1 MACLFYVFAKLHPV
15 EYGEFII
22 DMHHKGEAT
31 FHGYTIRPDA
41 DAEERMYDMDP
52 RGDNYPIWADANGKE
67 RERMPM
73 ADWLSLAVLRSH
85 ESSTWTIPIIVN
97 RFPPC
102 FTLISKKM
110 IYNGE
115 RENTIDQLSAVNWP
129 DMMERLCRDFLGFQN
144 VESVGLSFNSLERRK
159 SILSIRRYDEQSN
172 DDLYSLLKMEKAH
185 KEGAT
190 VLMMIDMQMFDNI
203 VSYSYKD
210 LFTKSHWIVYEG
222 GLKLLN
228 ESNNA
233 VTDLKETTR
242 IFFNFVTWGVA
253 PSNSHENL
261 ENENNISVSCFKS
274 TFYGFII
281 CRDYQPSNKKIIDSY
296 MKA

>member
-1 MACLFYVFAKLHPV
+1 
-15 EYGEFII
+15 
-22 DMHHKGEAT
+22 MHRKGEAT
-31 FHGYTIRPDA
+31 FNGYTVRPDKDA
-41 DAEERMYDMDP
+41 AEEMYNMDP
-52 RGDNYPIWADANGKE
+52 TGDNYPVWADANGKE
-67 RERMPM
+67 VERMPM
-73 ADWLSLAVLRSH
+73 ANWLSLAVLRSH
-85 ESSTWTIPIIVN
+85 ESTTWVEPIVLN
-97 RFPPC
+97 PFPP
-102 FTLISKKM
+102 IVIPVPKKM
-110 IYNGE
+110 TYKGE
-115 RENTIDQLSAVNWP
+115 REDTMDQLAAVNWP
-129 DMMERLCRDFLGFQN
+129 GMMERLCREFLGFQN

-159 SILSIRRYDEQSN
+159 SILSICNYDEQSN

-190 VLMMIDMQMFDNI
+190 VLMMIDMQMFDDI

-242 IFFNFVTWGVA
+242 IFFNFATWGVA
-253 PSNSHENL
+253 PSDSNKHLKNKK
-261 ENENNISVSCFKS
+261 NISVSCFKS

-281 CRDYQPSNKKIIDSY
+281 CRDYLPSNKKIIDSY
-296 MKA
+296 MKV

>member
-1 MACLFYVFAKLHPV
+1 
-15 EYGEFII
+15 
-22 DMHHKGEAT
+22 
-31 FHGYTIRPDA
+31 
-41 DAEERMYDMDP
+41 MDP
-52 RGDNYPIWADANGKE
+52 TGNNYPIWTDANGKE
-67 RERMPM
+67 VERMPM

-85 ESSTWTIPIIVN
+85 ESTTWIEPMVLN
-97 RFPPC
+97 PFPP
-102 FTLISKKM
+102 IVIPVPKKM
-110 IYNGE
+110 IYKGK
-115 RENTIDQLSAVNWP
+115 RENTMDQLAAVNWP
-129 DMMERLCRDFLGFQN
+129 GMMERLCREFLGFQN

-159 SILSIRRYDEQSN
+159 SILSIRNYDEQSN

-190 VLMMIDMQMFDNI
+190 VLMMIDSQMFKNR
-203 VSYSYKD
+203 VSYSYMD

-222 GLKLLN
+222 GLKFLN
-228 ESNNA
+228 ESNNT
-233 VTDLKETTR
+233 VTDPKEAIR
-242 IFFNFVTWGVA
+242 IFFNFATWGVA